1 MKPTRSIETQS
12 THAEFMT
19 MLPKACGSKPYEII
33 DNQVIVH
40 DGERQIRITV
50 HDQPI
55 RHLGSLDLP
64 MEKLDFEFDGYSEA
78 QAEFFMREYRKHACR
93 AGGA

>member
-1 MKPTRSIETQS
+1 MKPKRSLETQC
-12 THAEFMT
+12 THAEFMSS
-19 MLPKACGSKPYEII
+19 LPKACGNRPYEVI

-40 DGERQIRITV
+40 DKNRQIRIKV

-64 MEKLDFEFDGYSEA
+64 METIEFEFDSYTEE
-78 QAEFFMREYRKHACR
+78 QADQFMREYRQHTFR
-93 AGGA
+93 VGGG

>member
-1 MKPTRSIETQS
+1 MNPIRSLETQC
-12 THAEFMT
+12 THAEFMS
-19 MLPKACGSKPYEII
+19 MLPRACGNRPFEII

-40 DGERQIRITV
+40 DKDKQIRITV

-64 MEKLDFEFDGYSEA
+64 MESIEFVFDSYTEE
-78 QAEFFMREYRKHACR
+78 QADRFMSEYRKHTFR
-93 AGGA
+93 SGGG